1 MDRPR
6 VVRNPARKAAFRLFC
21 CQQFVFLAIL
31 ILSIV
36 IVPSWIRPQ
45 QLDQKRQPHPG
56 EVDTVEPIT
65 TAIVAAVTTGIT
77 DIGKKAFGDTY
88 QGLKGPI
95 KSKFGQ
101 DNKVSRAIAELEDNP
116 ESKERQTIRAESI
129 VQEKADRD
137 SELIHLARQLVRALE
152 ETEQGRQAVAK
163 YQIDA
168 RDAQIGVAGDNAHIG
183 GSVIF
188 IKRRPGQ
195 PSGCWAWSTAS
206 GTWPAARRAPCGWAA
221 WAP

>member
-1 MDRPR
+1 
-6 VVRNPARKAAFRLFC
+6 
-21 CQQFVFLAIL
+21 VFLTIL

-65 TAIVAAVTTGIT
+65 TAIVAAVTAGIT
-77 DIGKKAFGDTY
+77 DIGKDAFGGTY
-88 QGLKGPI
+88 QGLKDPI

-116 ESKERQTIRAESI
+116 ESKVRHTILAESI

-137 SELIHLARQLVRALE
+137 PELIHLAQRLVRELE
-152 ETEQGRQAVAK
+152 ETEQGRWTAAR

-168 RDAQIGVAGDNAHIG
+168 RDAQISVTGDKAHIKG
-183 GSVIF
+183 WVHFQKATTGTSFGVLGVVNGVGNLVSSPTGTLWVGSVGA
-188 IKRRPGQ
+188 IKR
-195 PSGCWAWSTAS
+195 
-206 GTWPAARRAPCGWAA
+206 
-221 WAP
+221 